1 MQIAIDGPSAAG
13 KSTLA
18 KKLAEKLNIEYLDT
32 GAMYRTL
39 ALYFYE
45 ENFTNFDDEDALK
58 HFLSKIKIDVRN
70 NKFYL
75 FDRDVSKDIREEEI
89 GLLASKISSY
99 QIIRSFLV
107 EKQQEIAKGKDI
119 VMDGRDVGTVILK
132 NADFKFYLT
141 ADVNKRA
148 QRRYKDLLV
157 KDPNA
162 DFNKTLE
169 ALKKRDHDDMTREH
183 SPLTKAE
190 DAIEIDTSQ
199 LTIEETIDEFLKVIR
214 GTCNV

>member
-39 ALYFYE
+39 ALYFHE
-45 ENFTNFDDEDALK
+45 ENFTNFADEDELK
-58 HFLSKIKIDVRN
+58 SFLAKIKIDVKN

-75 FDRDVSKDIREEEI
+75 FDRDVSKEIREEDI

-99 QIIRSFLV
+99 QIVRSFLV

-132 NADFKFYLT
+132 DADFKFYLT

-148 QRRYKDLLV
+148 QRRYKDLLD
-157 KDPNA
+157 KDPTT
-162 DFNKTLE
+162 DYNKTLE
-169 ALKKRDHDDMTREH
+169 ALKKRDYDDMTREH
-183 SPLTKAE
+183 SPLTKATN
-190 DAIEIDTSQ
+190 AIEIDTSE

-214 GTCNV
+214 GINNV

>member
-39 ALYFYE
+39 ALYFHE
-45 ENFTNFDDEDALK
+45 ENFKDFEDEDELK
-58 HFLSKIKIDVRN
+58 SFLGQIKIDVKN

-75 FDRDVSKDIREEEI
+75 FDKDVSKDIREEEI

-99 QIIRSFLV
+99 QTIRSFLV

-132 NADFKFYLT
+132 EADFKFYLT

-148 QRRYKDLLV
+148 QRRYKDLLD
-157 KDPNA
+157 KDPTT
-162 DFNKTLE
+162 DYNKTLE
-169 ALKKRDHDDMTREH
+169 ALKKRDYDDMTREH
-183 SPLTKAE
+183 SPLIKAT
-190 DAIEIDTSQ
+190 DAIEIDTSE

-214 GTCNV
+214 GTSNV

>member
-45 ENFTNFDDEDALK
+45 ENFTNFDDEEELK
-58 HFLSKIKIDVRN
+58 VFLSKIKIDVRN

-183 SPLTKAE
+183 SPLTKAT
-190 DAIEIDTSQ
+190 DAIEIDTSH
-199 LTIEETIDEFLKVIR
+199 LTIDETIDEFLKVIR

>member
-45 ENFTNFDDEDALK
+45 ENFTNFDDEEGLK
-58 HFLSKIKIDVRN
+58 VFLSKIKIDVRN

-75 FDRDVSKDIREEEI
+75 FDRDVSQDIREEEI
-89 GLLASKISSY
+89 GILASKISSY

-148 QRRYKDLLV
+148 QRRYKDLLA

-199 LTIEETIDEFLKVIR
+199 LTIDETIDEFLKVIR

>member
-39 ALYFYE
+39 ALYFYK
-45 ENFTNFDDEDALK
+45 ENFTDFDDEDALK
-58 HFLSKIKIDVRN
+58 LLLSKIKIDVKN

-75 FDRDVSKDIREEEI
+75 FDRDVSKEIREEKI

-99 QIIRSFLV
+99 QTIRLFLV

-148 QRRYKDLLV
+148 LRRYKDLLA

-162 DFNKTLE
+162 DFDVTLE
-169 ALKKRDHDDMTREH
+169 ALKKRDHDDMTRKH

-190 DAIEIDTSQ
+190 DAIEIDTSE
-199 LTIEETIDEFLKVIR
+199 LTIDETIDEFLNVIR

>member
-18 KKLAEKLNIEYLDT
+18 KKLAKELNIEYLDT
-32 GAMYRTL
+32 GAMYRIL
-39 ALYFYE
+39 ALYFSE
-45 ENFTNFDDEDALK
+45 ENFIDFENEDKLK
-58 HFLSKIKIDVRN
+58 SFLDKINIDVKN

-75 FDRDVSKDIREEEI
+75 FDRDVSKEIREEKI

-99 QIIRSFLV
+99 QIVRSFLV

-141 ADVNKRA
+141 ADVKKRA
-148 QRRYKDLLV
+148 QRRYKDLLN
-157 KDPNA
+157 KDPEA
-162 DFNKTLE
+162 DYDETLE
-169 ALKKRDHDDMTREH
+169 ALKKRDYDDMNREH
-183 SPLTKAE
+183 SPLTKAD
-190 DAIEIDTSQ
+190 DAIEIDTSE

-214 GTCNV
+214 GTNNV